1 MDLFDAKKP
10 EHPRLAELHQ
20 QLESLVQACTQLKD
34 ENRSLRQQQ
43 GQLISERAGLIEK
56 NDLARS
62 RVEGMINRLKAME
75 ESSAAPANTGTQEDS
90 E

>member
-10 EHPRLAELHQ
+10 EHPRLADLHS
-20 QLESLVQACTQLKD
+20 QLEILIQACTQLKD

-43 GQLISERAGLIEK
+43 SQLISERAGLIEK
-56 NDLARS
+56 NDLARN

-75 ESSAAPANTGTQEDS
+75 DPNTSSPASPQEDD